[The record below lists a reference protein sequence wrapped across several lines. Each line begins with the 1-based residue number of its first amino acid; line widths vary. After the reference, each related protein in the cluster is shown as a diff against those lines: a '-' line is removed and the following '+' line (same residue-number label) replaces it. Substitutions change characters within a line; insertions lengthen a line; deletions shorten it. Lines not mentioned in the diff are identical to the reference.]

1 MSQKGENHV
10 STERKD
16 GISLILTPKNYVP
29 WSKEAVLVC
38 GKLYGRLA
46 DVLTTGKPYK
56 VPVPVEK
63 DYLPEQEP
71 GEPAL
76 SQSQKD
82 KLFERAYERY
92 YAKLD
97 KTNDNKPLMY
107 FTLMGSIGTESKNI
121 ISQSARYL
129 DHCDKNKDSDELAII
144 VRKTHYTEVS
154 GDNPLRKYNTRAKAE
169 MRFGLF
175 KMKSDMTLGDFF
187 EQFVEHRRILTA
199 QKDEVPH
206 PKREAQNFLLRL
218 DERYAEMLVS
228 MDNGSITGKAY
239 PGSLEEAYEVTRLW
253 AIPTHKKVATSA
265 TALVVSEE
273 GSRARDGGGRG
284 SRGGSG
290 RGTSGRG
297 GRGPSK
303 RGSPSL
309 KLLKKTVKFVKEEPK
324 GTEKAD
330 TTGWVVPP
338 GCEPVS
344 KTCRGCL
351 KKGHIW
357 INCPDNTTSEKV
369 LVGKENDEDDWEE
382 ADEEEDWRTYVIAES
397 RDRQST
403 MFLSDEILLDN

>member
-1 MSQKGENHV
+1 
-10 STERKD
+10 
-16 GISLILTPKNYVP
+16 
-29 WSKEAVLVC
+29 
-38 GKLYGRLA
+38 
-46 DVLTTGKPYK
+46 
-56 VPVPVEK
+56 
-63 DYLPEQEP
+63 
-71 GEPAL
+71 
-76 SQSQKD
+76 
-82 KLFERAYERY
+82 
-92 YAKLD
+92 
-97 KTNDNKPLMY
+97 
-107 FTLMGSIGTESKNI
+107 
-121 ISQSARYL
+121 
-129 DHCDKNKDSDELAII
+129 
-144 VRKTHYTEVS
+144 
-154 GDNPLRKYNTRAKAE
+154 
-169 MRFGLF
+169 
-175 KMKSDMTLGDFF
+175 MKSDMTLGAFF

-199 QKDEVPH
+199 PQKDEVQY

-239 PGSLEEAYEVTRLW
+239 PGLLLEEAYEMTRLW
-253 AIPTHKKVATSA
+253 VIPTHKKVATSA
-265 TALVVSEE
+265 TAFVVSEE
-273 GSRARDGGGRG
+273 GSRERDGGGRG

-303 RGSPSL
+303 RGSPPP

-344 KTCRGCL
+344 KTCSGCL

-397 RDRQST
+397 CDRQSA
-403 MFLSDEILLDN
+403 MFLPPGQPGIPMHLPQRGPSARDHRTGPLQHVWHRRKTLRYRRKQNRKHGRLREDRSNLRRREKSVGQHTRAGTAGRRGIRGEIQRSARPVRGRHGLRTDNLHQKSHEGRKTLTSLFAPDRAGLCRDSNREQSEIHTERRRRRGSR